1 MAIALDRP
9 QKMQAVAITAAALGL
24 YVLFRFIPI
33 GTNLNHIDFR
43 VTGSNALEFC
53 DPSNPQF
60 IPVVAVRSPVETRLA
75 WDVLPS
81 VGRESTFTLKLATA
95 NGKPIGVPDLLV
107 AHTRL
112 LHLLL
117 VDPTLSDYQHLHP
130 EPGARPGEWVFKHTP
145 KLAGEYRV
153 FADFTP
159 AATGRGLYASSAFN
173 VPGEVAVTAPNRSW
187 TTEQDGYRFELTPDA
202 PIRAGQTANLSFTTT
217 RLDGGPVALQPV
229 MDAFAHLVAFD
240 AARSGFAHLHPNE
253 IDLTKL
259 PDPAAP
265 RLTFMIT
272 IPNPGLYV
280 IWAQLNIGGLEE
292 FVPFWFEVAP

>member
-1 MAIALDRP
+1 MAIALERP
-9 QKMQAVAITAAALGL
+9 QKMQVVAITAAALGL
-24 YVLFRFIPI
+24 YVLFRFIPT

-75 WDVLPS
+75 WDVPPS
-81 VGRESTFTLKLATA
+81 VGRESTLTLKLATA

-107 AHTRL
+107 AHTRR

-117 VDPTLSDYQHLHP
+117 VDPTLSDYQHVHP

-159 AATGRGLYASSAFN
+159 AATGRGLYASSSFN

-187 TTEQDGYRFELTPDA
+187 TAEKDGYRFELTPDA

-217 RLDGGPVALQPV
+217 RLDGGPVPLQPV

-253 IDLTKL
+253 IDLTQL
-259 PDPAAP
+259 PDPTRP

-292 FVPFWFEVAP
+292 FVPFWFEVAL